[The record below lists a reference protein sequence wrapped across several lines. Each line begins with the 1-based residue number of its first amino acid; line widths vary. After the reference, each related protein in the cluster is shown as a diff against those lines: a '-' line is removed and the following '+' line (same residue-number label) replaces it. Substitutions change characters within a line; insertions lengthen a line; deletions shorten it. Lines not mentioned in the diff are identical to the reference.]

1 MKQTMTFYDFQRWF
15 ENVRPNNF
23 SREGLVELFN
33 YFEEFEE
40 GTGEEWEFDGIA
52 LCCDFTEYEDLDE
65 FKANYTCQE
74 YQEIEDWDGLED
86 YTTTIPLGNSKKGCI
101 IQNF

>member
-1 MKQTMTFYDFQRWF
+1 MNFYDFSRWF
-15 ENVRPNNF
+15 EQNRPNNF
-23 SREGLVELFN
+23 SRAGLRALFD

-40 GTGEEWEFDGIA
+40 DTGQEWEFDGIA

-65 FKANYTCQE
+65 FKANYTCEE
-74 YQEIEDWDGLED
+74 YQDIEDWEGINDH
-86 YTTTIPLGNSKKGCI
+86 TIVIPVGEKSFL

>member
-1 MKQTMTFYDFQRWF
+1 MNFYDFSRWF
-15 ENVRPNNF
+15 EQNRPNNF
-23 SREGLVELFN
+23 SRVGLRALFD

-40 GTGEEWEFDGIA
+40 DTGQEWEFDGIA

-65 FKANYTCQE
+65 FKSNYTCEE
-74 YQEIEDWDGLED
+74 YQDIKDWEGIND
-86 YTTTIPLGNSKKGCI
+86 YTIVIPVGEKSFL